1 MTVAFTGIARAI
13 ESVIQ
18 ALKVFPYSF
27 RPTRQIS
34 QLNQAELL
42 HARRKP
48 VSWTAVPYRYWSR
61 VASFPPLLLPRAQ
74 KESRRSL
81 VSNAPRR
88 AAFRDNERYRGLGK
102 DLTTQCC
109 VSVLYKNDTRTSG
122 PSWLSASLD
131 TAQ

>member
-1 MTVAFTGIARAI
+1 MTVGFTGIAWAI
-13 ESVIQ
+13 ESVIR

-27 RPTRQIS
+27 RPRQLP
-34 QLNQAELL
+34 QLNLAGLL

-48 VSWTAVPYRYWSR
+48 VSSTAVPYRYWSR

-74 KESRRSL
+74 KGSRRSL

-122 PSWLSASLD
+122 PSWLSDSLD